1 MYVVSKNCRVST
13 WLLFACGVWLVGL
26 GLYFIVLR
34 PSLLPE
40 DSRSMGTTLAQ
51 IRTALPGLENWL
63 KKVFTVMG
71 GFMASTGVLT
81 VFVATIAMP
90 PRLKGA
96 SWTIALSGV
105 LTVALMS
112 ATNFAL
118 HSDFRWLLLVP
129 ALVWLAGLV
138 FYIGGH

>member
-1 MYVVSKNCRVST
+1 M
-13 WLLFACGVWLVGL
+13 
-26 GLYFIVLR
+26 
-34 PSLLPE
+34 
-40 DSRSMGTTLAQ
+40 
-51 IRTALPGLENWL
+51 

-81 VFVATIAMP
+81 VFVATVAMP

-96 SWTIALSGV
+96 SWAIALSGV

-138 FYIGGH
+138 FHIAGH